1 MPELDGPPKTAVK
14 DWHAGTLQDAA
25 EGFMVT
31 AEEPH
36 VPLQA
41 PLTIQQ
47 YRMPCCVR
55 VEVATLYCCMVVV
68 VRDGHEPMNETPPPS
83 SLLPP
88 MHMPAG

>member
-41 PLTIQQ
+41 PLTIPAATGVKLA
-47 YRMPCCVR
+47 RAVR
-55 VEVATLYCCMVVV
+55 EQAWSAQ
-68 VRDGHEPMNETPPPS
+68 RGHP
-83 SLLPP
+83 
-88 MHMPAG
+88 

>member
-41 PLTIQQ
+41 PLTIPAATGSNL
-47 YRMPCCVR
+47 RGLSESR
-55 VEVATLYCCMVVV
+55 LGAHSEVIHSQTADA
-68 VRDGHEPMNETPPPS
+68 RRG
-83 SLLPP
+83 
-88 MHMPAG
+88 AA